1 MKGNVLLFNT
11 ESGDGLINSTSDV
24 RYKFSR
30 KFWISD
36 SVPKTGD
43 RVDFVADGEFA
54 KEICLDPDY
63 SPQNAAGDSS
73 GQHTRQPPPIQM
85 GRTQEGLA
93 NLRALEDLTIP
104 RESGPPVPN
113 NVIKENDLPRSKLMA
128 TGFSYLLVCIISI
141 IILFVCDSI
150 RPQWGRG
157 GYPTNRIALENAA
170 AWAIFATVLYSSASL
185 VFGIY
190 YCTRIYKVWKSIQPF
205 GVRTSPVAAI
215 VFSFVPLFNLYWV
228 FHVYYVWALNF
239 NSKVRKFHPHLPP
252 ISTGHALTASISTIF
267 ILIITL
273 IISPIINPTIRPSP
287 ELRLFLLLG
296 PILFLF
302 LVVPFLS
309 RADRRARYLLDGLDP
324 LPPLRSG
331 IRRTPRQHQSS
342 TPLIENGIDEN
353 TDRNWAMFLHLSL
366 LLAPLVFAVTMMPVI
381 LLVGNIATI
390 AIWQVKKG
398 DVPGLDQH
406 GRSVANWIISCVV
419 YLIVLFILRY
429 FNFFFMP
436 EIFYVIE
443 QGLASAI
450 VVCYLVFPIIG
461 GLKAKKGEVWRYP
474 LAIPFFS

>member
-1 MKGNVLLFNT
+1 MKGTILLFNT
-11 ESGDGLINSTSDV
+11 ESGEGLINSTSDV
-24 RYKFSR
+24 RFKFSR
-30 KFWISD
+30 KSWISD

-54 KEICLDPDY
+54 KEICLDPDFF
-63 SPQNAAGDSS
+63 PQGAADDSS
-73 GQHTRQPPPIQM
+73 GQHTRQPPPTPT
-85 GRTQEGLA
+85 GRTQES
-93 NLRALEDLTIP
+93 D
-104 RESGPPVPN
+104 PPVPF
-113 NVIKENDLPRSKLMA
+113 NVMEEDDLPRSIVLA
-128 TGFSYLLVCIISI
+128 VELSCTFASIVAGVII
-141 IILFVCDSI
+141 V
-150 RPQWGRG
+150 
-157 GYPTNRIALENAA
+157 IAMGINPYSRSEQQVVMGVV
-170 AWAIFATVLYSSASL
+170 IFAAVLWFAAVL
-185 VFGIY
+185 VQAIY
-190 YCTRIYKVWKSIQPF
+190 RLRIIYIMWKSIQPF
-205 GVRTSPVAAI
+205 GVRISPVAAVGYCLI
-215 VFSFVPLFNLYWV
+215 PLFNIYWL
-228 FHVYYVWALNF
+228 FRVYHDWEQDF
-239 NSKVRKFHPHLPP
+239 NSKVRDSHPHLPP
-252 ISTGHALTASISTIF
+252 IRTGRAKTAYISTIVSA
-267 ILIITL
+267 LLSII
-273 IISPIINPTIRPSP
+273 PIIGLIAVYIIN
-287 ELRLFLLLG
+287 LG
-296 PILFLF
+296 

-419 YLIVLFILRY
+419 YLIVLFILRS
-429 FNFFFMP
+429 FDFFFMS
-436 EIFYVIE
+436 EIFYVIQ